1 MINPKKT
8 VVAVLSDLMFTVK
21 IQDAAKRAGLDSVFV
36 HSRQDALARARL
48 NPAVIILDLNST
60 GTDVLELI
68 GALKADEDTRGIDL
82 LGYVS
87 HVQVDLKQAA
97 QDRGCDMVI
106 ARSAF
111 SQNLP
116 IILKRYAHA
125 GDSAEANIEGVPE
138 PAAGVSA

>member
-1 MINPKKT
+1 MINPKNT

-21 IQDAAKRAGLDSVFV
+21 IQEAAKRAGMDAVFV
-36 HSRQDALARARL
+36 QSRHDALAQAKL
-48 NPAVIILDLNST
+48 NPAVMILDLNST
-60 GTDVLELI
+60 ATDPLEI
-68 GALKADEDTRGIDL
+68 ISILKADSNTKEIEL

-116 IILKRYAHA
+116 IILKRF
-125 GDSAEANIEGVPE
+125 AEVKVP
-138 PAAGVSA
+138 AGV